1 VHAVAGLAKDLKMI
15 STAEGVETKQ
25 QLETLLS
32 VGCIEMQGYLFSKP
46 RPAAEIV
53 RMFLK
58 TGERAIARM

>member
-1 VHAVAGLAKDLKMI
+1 MHAVAGLAKDLKMI